1 MHYKKLIIFG
11 ALLIVLIF
19 SSSLVKAIE
28 KPKTMEDMWK
38 IIEAQQKQ
46 IDALQASG
54 TKINENI
61 TPVNTTQKP
70 DNKEATSIAKN
81 PENKVEVSTVKS
93 L

>member
-11 ALLIVLIF
+11 ALLIVHIF
-19 SSSLVKAIE
+19 SSPLVKAIE
-28 KPKTMEDMWK
+28 IPKTMEDMWK

-54 TKINENI
+54 TNKTKI
-61 TPVNTTQKP
+61 QH
-70 DNKEATSIAKN
+70 
-81 PENKVEVSTVKS
+81 